1 MTRKTTMKRKTFMR
15 RMSANTV
22 FRWAAA
28 VVFAGMLVLCGIV
41 DATRSV
47 SDAREAAS
55 ISSQSNKK
63 AAKTKTK
70 GKAKGRAA
78 APPEAPAGPIP
89 RMAFTAAEQDA
100 AVIANIPNA
109 RFWADS
115 EPDYMRAL
123 PTMRGPWL
131 ILSAGG
137 EDGAYGAGFLGGWS
151 KTGKRPEFALVT
163 GVSTGALIAPYA
175 FLGSN
180 FDDRLRDSYTTI
192 NATDI
197 FEVGGKGESLLDT
210 WPLHDLIAKRVTP
223 ELLKAIAA
231 EHARGRRLFIVTTN
245 LDAGRPVAWDIG
257 VIASRGDDQAVQLVR
272 KIMVAAI
279 SIPGAFPPVL
289 IDVEA
294 NGHRTQ
300 EMHVDGGTAG
310 QFYIAPDSM
319 LFSTSTAKLPATALY
334 LIANMKLME
343 DFALTER
350 SLVGILT
357 RTMSTAIKQMLRN
370 AIDRAYAS
378 AKRSGIGFYLTYVNQ
393 EFHAAARGPFDPDYM
408 RALYEAGYAKGAS
421 QDPFFREPPD
431 LSNQPRK
438 AAR

>member
-1 MTRKTTMKRKTFMR
+1 MM
-15 RMSANTV
+15 RMSANKV
-22 FRWAAA
+22 FRSAAA
-28 VVFAGMLVLCGIV
+28 VVLAGLLALCGV
-41 DATRSV
+41 VEATRSV
-47 SDAREAAS
+47 SPGADTAS
-55 ISSQSNKK
+55 ISSQSKK
-63 AAKTKTK
+63 KKSAKTKAKTK
-70 GKAKGRAA
+70 GKGRAA
-78 APPEAPAGPIP
+78 APDAAPAGPIP
-89 RMAFTAAEQDA
+89 RTLFTAAEQDA
-100 AVIANIPNA
+100 AAIANIPNA

-115 EPDYMRAL
+115 EPEFLRAL

-151 KTGKRPEFALVT
+151 KTGKRPEFTLVT

-175 FLGSN
+175 FLGPN
-180 FDDRLRDSYTTI
+180 FDDKLRDSYTTI

-210 WPLHDLIAKRVTP
+210 WPLHDLIAKRVTID
-223 ELLKAIAA
+223 LLKAIAA

-257 VIASRGDDQAVQLVR
+257 VIASRGDEQAVQLVR
-272 KIMVAAI
+272 NIIVAAI
-279 SIPGAFPPVL
+279 SVPGAFPPVL

-294 NGHRTQ
+294 NGRRTQ

-310 QFYIAPDSM
+310 QFYVAPDS
-319 LFSTSTAKLPATALY
+319 LQFSTSTTKLPATALY
-334 LIANMKLME
+334 LIANMKLAE

-378 AKRSGIGFYLTYVNQ
+378 AKRSGIGFYLAYVNQ
-393 EFHAAARGPFDPDYM
+393 EFYAPARGPFDPDYM
-408 RALYEAGYAKGAS
+408 KALYEAGYAKGAS
-421 QDPFFREPPD
+421 QEPFFREPPD